1 MATDTFAPGHP
12 PAPPTSQPPRKPDSE
27 TDEERVYR
35 NVSFASTDYIPWIL
49 GRLRLGRADLT
60 RMNSSGVPV
69 LRSHDGDSPVGRVT
83 SVLKDEMAGLWKSDW
98 VLPKISSNTRS
109 FEQLDSGL
117 LRGVSV
123 GGHLDIDSIVIDN
136 EGAVDNVADLLLTA
150 DWMLVEQSRTPIP
163 ADVRAGID
171 RSAGAYVIR
180 GQPLFDLL
188 ISPDGISSP
197 DTPELRARIGNL
209 IRTHNSTITTL
220 RRETQMTTQTQIPPD
235 VLQRA
240 VADEI
245 ARTETLKS
253 LTEIPAKLDKLTAD
267 VTAENQRNMEYR
279 SKLDKLQFQ
288 PGGAVLQMSNWKPG
302 VDHVLD
308 LGRVLRLEQQGDL
321 GFPKGEPDSWTLERS
336 FQEQMELEAPGRNTA
351 ARLPWKAL
359 EEREKQLSVQRATM
373 ASGAG
378 ARPTSVTVLGNGGLV
393 FAGFAPILSRMVVQM
408 GVRGAQ
414 KLPWATTQPTA
425 AAGAEGAAITVSNL
439 VLSNAEF
446 LPKSIASAY
455 ELTSSLEASDD
466 GTFESLIMLA
476 VRSVVSE
483 QLVSQILV
491 GGGTDEIAGI
501 WGTTGVPNVNYGAQG
516 EFDRQ
521 DALDVLDSV
530 RLADSDGGMPVMV
543 ASKGLWQ
550 LMQKTPRATETY
562 GPGTTSG
569 GGVTEISRFVLDD
582 MMYTEDGVMG
592 MVEGAECHYFSDL
605 KPTSVNDA
613 GLVFKANR
621 CIVWLFGNSL
631 TLIEVPSEA
640 RKTTYKLTAEAN
652 FAIAQP
658 SKNASRVKRT

>member
-1 MATDTFAPGHP
+1 MATDTKAPGHP
-12 PAPPTSQPPRKPDSE
+12 PMPPTSQPGRRPDSE
-27 TDEERVYR
+27 DEERRVYR
-35 NVSFASTDYIPWIL
+35 NVAFASTDPIPWII
-49 GRLRLGRADLT
+49 GRLQLGRADLSRLQT
-60 RMNSSGVPV
+60 SGVPV
-69 LRSHDGDSPVGRVT
+69 LVGHIGDNVVGN
-83 SVLKDEMAGLWKSDW
+83 VLNVRTEADLWRSDW
-98 VLPKISSNTRS
+98 TMPKINANKDVFDKMDT
-109 FEQLDSGL
+109 GL
-117 LRGVSV
+117 LRGISV
-123 GGHLDIDSIVIDN
+123 GGLLDWSTLEITN
-136 EGAVDNVADLLLTA
+136 EGEVDDMDDLILRCDWLLIEES
-150 DWMLVEQSRTPIP
+150 LTPIP
-163 ADVRAGID
+163 ADVRAGVD
-171 RSAGAYVIR
+171 RMVTRR
-180 GQPLFDLL
+180 GQ
-188 ISPDGISSP
+188 IPDIFINPDSGIYSP
-197 DTPELRARIGNL
+197 DTPELRQRL
-209 IRTHNSTITTL
+209 QSLMRSHNERITTI
-220 RRETQMTTQTQIPPD
+220 RREQKMTSTPFPETPTIPD
-235 VLQRA
+235 AAVERAIAAQLQRS
-240 VADEI
+240 
-245 ARTETLKS
+245 ETLNA
-253 LTEIPAKLDKLTAD
+253 LTGLPAQVDQLIADQQAEI
-267 VTAENQRNMEYR
+267 ERNMEYR

-288 PGGAVLQMSNWKPG
+288 PGGAVLQMSNWQPG

-321 GFPKGEPDSWTLERS
+321 GFPKGEPDTWTLERS

-351 ARLPWKAL
+351 ARIPWKAL
-359 EEREKQLSVQRATM
+359 EERERQLSVQRATM
-373 ASGAG
+373 ANGAG

-408 GVRGAQ
+408 GVRGGQ
-414 KLPWATTQPTA
+414 KSPWATTQPTA
-425 AAGAEGAAITVSNL
+425 AAGAEGAAITTSNL
-439 VLSNAEF
+439 VLSNTEY

-491 GGGTDEIAGI
+491 GGAASQISGI
-501 WGTTGVPNVNYGAQG
+501 WGTTGVPNVDYGAEG

-530 RLADSDGGMPVMV
+530 RLSDTDGGMPVMV

-569 GGVTEISRFVLDD
+569 GGITEVSRFVLDD

-605 KPTSVNDA
+605 KPTSVNYA

-658 SKNASRVKRT
+658 SKNAARVKRT